1 METITNA
8 SFQNLTK
15 TEQVV
20 MIINSGEELM
30 CREDE
35 GYIVHLYLLSGLFI
49 EVWYESDTQKIVNVE
64 STNKDSITRNYHAMN
79 ELVKKLFT
87 D

>member
-1 METITNA
+1 
-8 SFQNLTK
+8 
-15 TEQVV
+15 

-64 STNKDSITRNYHAMN
+64 STNKDSIIRNYHAMN

>member
-1 METITNA
+1 METLTNA

-30 CREDE
+30 SREEE
-35 GYIVHLYLLSGLFI
+35 GFIVHLYLLSGLFI
-49 EVWYESDTQKIVNVE
+49 ELWYEMNTNKIVNVE
-64 STNKDSITRNYHAMN
+64 STNKENITRNYTEMN
-79 ELVKKLFT
+79 DLVKQLLK